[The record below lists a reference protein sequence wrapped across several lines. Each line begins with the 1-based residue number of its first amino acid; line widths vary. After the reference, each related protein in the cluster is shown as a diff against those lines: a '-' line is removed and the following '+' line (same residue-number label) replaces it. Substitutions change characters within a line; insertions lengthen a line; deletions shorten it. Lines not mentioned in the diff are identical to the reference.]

1 MILVK
6 SFLFL
11 LIVFWGG
18 YNSVMVNTSSSS
30 ENFTDIGSVLFL
42 IFSILYMLN
51 AFFLIR
57 LKNLGRLTYLPL
69 VILFIFLGFI
79 SELFNPMQI
88 KNDYFYLFIFY
99 IVSPLFFIMQGFV
112 LCMLMSKRVKKCFT
126 SSKVL
131 VSIIFNVLQSRVTKS
146 LLLYD

>member
-1 MILVK
+1 METSLKKTVLVK

-18 YNSVMVNTSSSS
+18 YNSAAVNANLSS
-30 ENFTDIGSVLFL
+30 ENFTDIGNVLFL

-88 KNDYFYLFIFY
+88 KNDYFYLLIFY
-99 IVSPLFFIMQGFV
+99 IVSPLFFIIQGFV
-112 LCMLMSKRVKKCFT
+112 LCMLMSK
-126 SSKVL
+126 
-131 VSIIFNVLQSRVTKS
+131 SIQEVFH
-146 LLLYD
+146 

>member
-1 MILVK
+1 METYLKKAVLVK

-18 YNSVMVNTSSSS
+18 YNSAMLNTTSRS
-30 ENFTDIGSVLFL
+30 ENFTDIGNVLFL
-42 IFSILYMLN
+42 IFSILYVLN

-57 LKNLGRLTYLPL
+57 LKTLGRLTYLPL

-79 SELFNPMQI
+79 SEFFNPMQI
-88 KNDYFYLFIFY
+88 NNDYFYLFIFY

-112 LCMLMSKRVKKCFT
+112 LCMLMSKSVREVF
-126 SSKVL
+126 
-131 VSIIFNVLQSRVTKS
+131 R
-146 LLLYD
+146 

>member
-1 MILVK
+1 METSFKKLIFVK

-18 YNSVMVNTSSSS
+18 YNSAMVNTNSSS
-30 ENFTDIGSVLFL
+30 ENVTDIGSVLFL

-69 VILFIFLGFI
+69 VLTFIFLGFI

-112 LCMLMSKRVKKCFT
+112 LCILMSNRVREA
-126 SSKVL
+126 
-131 VSIIFNVLQSRVTKS
+131 FN
-146 LLLYD
+146 

>member
-1 MILVK
+1 METSLKKTVLVK

-18 YNSVMVNTSSSS
+18 YNSFMVNTSSSS
-30 ENFTDIGSVLFL
+30 ENVTDIGNVIFL
-42 IFSILYMLN
+42 TFSILYTLN

-57 LKNLGRLTYLPL
+57 LKTLGRLTYLPI
-69 VILFIFLGFI
+69 VIIFIFLGFI

-112 LCMLMSKRVKKCFT
+112 LCMLMSKSVR
-126 SSKVL
+126 
-131 VSIIFNVLQSRVTKS
+131 NVFH
-146 LLLYD
+146 

>member
-1 MILVK
+1 MENSLKKTVLVK

-18 YNSVMVNTSSSS
+18 YNTAIVNTYSSS
-30 ENFTDIGSVLFL
+30 ENLTDIGNVLFL
-42 IFSILYMLN
+42 IFSLCYMLN
-51 AFFLIR
+51 AFFLIK
-57 LKNLGRLTYLPL
+57 LKTLGQLTYLPL
-69 VILFIFLGFI
+69 VIIFIFLGFI

-112 LCMLMSKRVKKCFT
+112 LCMLMSKSGREVFH
-126 SSKVL
+126 
-131 VSIIFNVLQSRVTKS
+131 
-146 LLLYD
+146 

>member
-1 MILVK
+1 MENSLKKTVLVK

-18 YNSVMVNTSSSS
+18 YNSAMVNTNSSS
-30 ENFTDIGSVLFL
+30 ENVTDIGSVLFL

-69 VILFIFLGFI
+69 VLIFIFLGFI

-112 LCMLMSKRVKKCFT
+112 LCILMSNRVREA
-126 SSKVL
+126 
-131 VSIIFNVLQSRVTKS
+131 FN
-146 LLLYD
+146 

>member
-1 MILVK
+1 METSFKKLILVK

-18 YNSVMVNTSSSS
+18 YNSAMVNTNSSS
-30 ENFTDIGSVLFL
+30 ENVTDIGSVLFL

-69 VILFIFLGFI
+69 VIIFIFLGFI

-112 LCMLMSKRVKKCFT
+112 LCMLMSNRVREA
-126 SSKVL
+126 
-131 VSIIFNVLQSRVTKS
+131 FN
-146 LLLYD
+146 

>member
-1 MILVK
+1 METYLKTVVLVK

-18 YNSVMVNTSSSS
+18 YNSVMVTTNPSR

-42 IFSILYMLN
+42 IFSIFYMLN

-57 LKNLGRLTYLPL
+57 LKTLGRLTYLPL
-69 VILFIFLGFI
+69 VIIFIFLGFI

-112 LCMLMSKRVKKCFT
+112 LCMLMSKSGREVFH
-126 SSKVL
+126 
-131 VSIIFNVLQSRVTKS
+131 
-146 LLLYD
+146 

>member
-1 MILVK
+1 METSFKKLILVK

-18 YNSVMVNTSSSS
+18 YNSAMVNTASSID
-30 ENFTDIGSVLFL
+30 NLTDIGNVLFL

-51 AFFLIR
+51 AFFLTR
-57 LKNLGRLTYLPL
+57 LKTLGRLTYLPL

-79 SELFNPMQI
+79 SELSNPMQI

-99 IVSPLFFIMQGFV
+99 VVSPLFFIMQGFV
-112 LCMLMSKRVKKCFT
+112 LCMLMSKGFREVFH
-126 SSKVL
+126 
-131 VSIIFNVLQSRVTKS
+131 
-146 LLLYD
+146 

>member
-1 MILVK
+1 METSLKKTVLAK

-18 YNSVMVNTSSSS
+18 YNSAMVNTSSTS
-30 ENFTDIGSVLFL
+30 ENFTDIGNMLFL

-51 AFFLIR
+51 AFFLLR
-57 LKNLGRLTYLPL
+57 LKALGRLTYLPL

-88 KNDYFYLFIFY
+88 KGDYFYLFIFY
-99 IVSPLFFIMQGFV
+99 IVSPMFFIMQGFV
-112 LCMLMSKRVKKCFT
+112 LCMLMS
-126 SSKVL
+126 
-131 VSIIFNVLQSRVTKS
+131 QSVREVFH
-146 LLLYD
+146 

>member
-1 MILVK
+1 METSLKKTVLVK

-18 YNSVMVNTSSSS
+18 YNSAMVNKGSSS

-112 LCMLMSKRVKKCFT
+112 LCILMSNRVREA
-126 SSKVL
+126 
-131 VSIIFNVLQSRVTKS
+131 FN
-146 LLLYD
+146 

>member
-1 MILVK
+1 MENSLKKTVFVK

-18 YNSVMVNTSSSS
+18 YNSATVNTYSSS
-30 ENFTDIGSVLFL
+30 ENVTDIGNVLFL
-42 IFSILYMLN
+42 IFSICYMLN
-51 AFFLIR
+51 AFFLIK
-57 LKNLGRLTYLPL
+57 LKTLGQLTYLPL
-69 VILFIFLGFI
+69 VIIFIFLGFI

-112 LCMLMSKRVKKCFT
+112 LCMLMSKSGQEVFH
-126 SSKVL
+126 
-131 VSIIFNVLQSRVTKS
+131 
-146 LLLYD
+146 